1 MIEAPKL
8 PPSRGDRALAFGLYA
23 LGTVMV
29 AAAVHVAAILVIP
42 HRATRDAYARVS
54 ALAGRTALK
63 TVSADAAIGG
73 DAGPYVD
80 PSVATAFCLYDL
92 AATPVRVA
100 VDVTGADFVGV
111 SVHGRY
117 GRTYYGLTNR
127 SASNDGIALILLT
140 PRQFE
145 RALARDPDD
154 APVTDLRVTVPEPE
168 GFVEVRVLATE
179 PSATAAARATA
190 GQLSCTAAPIP

>member
-1 MIEAPKL
+1 MIETPKL

-29 AAAVHVAAILVIP
+29 AMAVHVAAILAIP

-54 ALAGRTALK
+54 TLAARMVLK
-63 TVSADAAIGG
+63 TVSTDAPTLG
-73 DAGPYVD
+73 DAEPYVD
-80 PSVATAFCLYDL
+80 PAIATAFCLYDL
-92 AATPVRVA
+92 AAAPVRVEVGVA
-100 VDVTGADFVGV
+100 GMGFVGV
-111 SVHGRY
+111 SVHGRD

-127 SASNDGIALILLT
+127 SASNGSIALVLLT
-140 PRQFE
+140 PRQLE

-154 APVTDLRVTVPEPE
+154 ASVTDLRVTVPESE

-190 GQLSCTAAPIP
+190 GHLSCTAAPIP